1 MKRTYRFALAALA
14 SASCLALVALDA
26 VAQQLG
32 KQIVGGWTLV
42 SAHNEKDG
50 KRTEFF
56 GPQPQGYMTFGE
68 NGRFS
73 FQVYG
78 QGMKKFAANER
89 MKATPEEAQS
99 VVHNSIAYFG
109 TYKVNE
115 DGTMDWKIEQSTF
128 PNQLGRPAKRTVKIS
143 GDQLTLTNPGATA
156 GGTNVF
162 VWKRAK

>member
-1 MKRTYRFALAALA
+1 MKRTYRLALAVA
-14 SASCLALVALDA
+14 SASCLVFGASQAL
-26 VAQQLG
+26 AQQLS

-50 KRTEFF
+50 KKTEPF
-56 GPQPQGYMTFGE
+56 GSQPQGYLTFSE
-68 NGRFS
+68 DGRFS
-73 FQVYG
+73 FQIYG

-89 MKATPEEAQS
+89 MKATPDEAQS

-109 TYKVNE
+109 TYKLND

-128 PNQLGRPAKRTVKIS
+128 PNQLGRPAKRQVKIS
-143 GDQLTLTNPGATA
+143 GDELTLTNPGATA
-156 GGTNVF
+156 GGTNIF

>member
-1 MKRTYRFALAALA
+1 MKSTYRLALAVAASSSLALA
-14 SASCLALVALDA
+14 TSQA
-26 VAQQLG
+26 VAQQAS

-50 KRTEFF
+50 KKTEPF
-56 GPQPQGYMTFGE
+56 GSQPHGYMTFSE
-68 NGRFS
+68 DGRFS
-73 FQVYG
+73 FQIYG

-109 TYKVNE
+109 TYKLND

-128 PNQLGRPAKRTVKIS
+128 PNQLGRPAKRQVKIS
-143 GDQLTLTNPGATA
+143 GDELTLTNPGATA
-156 GGTNVF
+156 GGTNIF